1 MTSSPFFPLK
11 FVNTEM
17 KPNLLLI
24 CKLMLVLLV
33 VHGFYKY
40 INDPY
45 IPFISFLDEF
55 NNFPNVFKNT
65 LRTLF
70 VMSGGLLLFNFKV
83 RLMSFIL
90 GTTIL
95 LTLLASIPEFA
106 NHYFICAC
114 VFLLAGVIDKKQSS
128 WLFFV
133 QLSLVYF
140 GALINKAFQVDWW
153 NGQFMHNW
161 LVNARENEIFINMSN
176 MLPEMWLAKLMSWI
190 AMFTELCVAMLILFK
205 NKHKLAVWMIL
216 LFHSSLYTL
225 TAFRFGHFY
234 EDILIIL
241 LIFINWPSDTIQVTF
256 KKENLSFIRKTF
268 SFFNF
273 NGTFRL
279 TNKVLSNKNWLEVI
293 VGDKTTTN
301 WHALRQFLLYST
313 NFYIFLFVLDLSI
326 RFMFNGFLMDFIHI
340 SVTWICILF
349 FIPLLYKNK
358 AKKALRLTNS

>member
-1 MTSSPFFPLK
+1 MTLSPFFSLK
-11 FVNTEM
+11 FVDTGM
-17 KPNLLLI
+17 KPNHLLI
-24 CKLMLVLLV
+24 CKLIFILLV
-33 VHGFYKY
+33 VHGFYKH

-45 IPFISFLDEF
+45 IPFVPFLDEF

-70 VMSGGLLLFNFKV
+70 VMSGIFLLFNFKV

-90 GTTIL
+90 GLIIS
-95 LTLLASIPEFA
+95 LTLLASKAEFT

-114 VFLLAGVIDKKQSS
+114 VFLLMGIIDKKQSS
-128 WLFFV
+128 WLLFV

-140 GALINKAFQVDWW
+140 GAVINKVFQVDWW
-153 NGQFMHNW
+153 NGEFMHNW
-161 LVNARENEIFINMSN
+161 LVNARENQIFIYVSS
-176 MLPEMWLAKLMSWI
+176 LFPEMWLAKLLSWG
-190 AMFTELCVAMLILFK
+190 AMFTELSVAVLILFK
-205 NKHKLAVWMIL
+205 KKHSLVVWMIL
-216 LFHSSLYTL
+216 LFHTCLYTL

-256 KKENLSFIRKTF
+256 KKEDLSFIRKPF
-268 SFFNF
+268 YFFNF

-293 VGDKTTTN
+293 VGDKTVQN
-301 WHALRQFLLYST
+301 WHALRLFLLYST
-313 NFYIFLFVLDLSI
+313 NFYIFLFVLDLLI

-358 AKKALRLTNS
+358 AQKDLRLTNN